1 MSYRRSVWHS
11 ELTWN
16 VASDLR
22 KQRESSL
29 IGGLEI
35 ELSGWMAESSLRKNS
50 WHCREYGF
58 RALNFLKLLDP
69 EIQLESK
76 LDMYVTLII
85 QVLCYK
91 NEFQYLRY
99 LSSLSKQAHLYTQS
113 SFSLSFVIHC
123 YNSQPKNTLSLI
135 PSNFCYIKTM
145 RPTDFEF
152 FLFFC

>member
-16 VASDLR
+16 VASYLR

-50 WHCREYGF
+50 WDCREYGSG
-58 RALNFLKLLDP
+58 ALNFLNLLDP

-76 LDMYVTLII
+76 LDLYVTLII

-99 LSSLSKQAHLYTQS
+99 LSSLSKQTHLYTQS

-123 YNSQPKNTLSLI
+123 SKSQPKNTLSLI